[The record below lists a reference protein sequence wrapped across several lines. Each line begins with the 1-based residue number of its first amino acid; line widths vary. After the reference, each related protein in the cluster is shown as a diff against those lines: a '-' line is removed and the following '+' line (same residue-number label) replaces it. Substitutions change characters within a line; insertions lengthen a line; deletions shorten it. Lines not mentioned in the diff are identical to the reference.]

1 MSKLYVFIL
10 FYKIF
15 YFFEKKLLTKP
26 FLYVIVLIHFLKE
39 IYKMDKK
46 SLTFTVSQKVADM
59 FSLATALAEKDANEV
74 FEELVRRYATETLQQ
89 LNAEP
94 CEPPK
99 ENDFAP
105 APTSFVNYYEPTC
118 KAEKKV
124 PLWARRLNQINAQ
137 IIRAYFYTEQNGIA
151 SRRTMREFFM
161 QANPDK
167 SIAQFECNLSSMC
180 TDKSNAH
187 GHIFDCYGDEVHIAS
202 VARNVLL
209 AHKQMF
215 IR

>member
-1 MSKLYVFIL
+1 
-10 FYKIF
+10 
-15 YFFEKKLLTKP
+15 
-26 FLYVIVLIHFLKE
+26 
-39 IYKMDKK
+39 MDKK
-46 SLTFTVSQKVADM
+46 SLTFTVSKKVADM
-59 FSLATALAEKDANEV
+59 FSLATALMDKDENEV
-74 FEELVRRYATETLQQ
+74 FEELAKRYATEVLQRM
-89 LNAEP
+89 NAEP

-99 ENDFAP
+99 ESDFITLP
-105 APTSFVNYYEPTC
+105 PTSYSAYNEPSC

-137 IIRAYFYTEQNGIA
+137 IIRAYFYTEQGGIA
-151 SRRTMREFFM
+151 SRRKMREFFLH
-161 QANPDK
+161 ANPDK

-202 VARNVLL
+202 VAQNVLL

-215 IR
+215 MK

>member
-1 MSKLYVFIL
+1 
-10 FYKIF
+10 
-15 YFFEKKLLTKP
+15 
-26 FLYVIVLIHFLKE
+26 
-39 IYKMDKK
+39 MDKK
-46 SLTFTVSQKVADM
+46 SLTFTVSKKVADM
-59 FSLATALAEKDANEV
+59 FSLATALMEKDENEV
-74 FEELVRRYATETLQQ
+74 FEELAKRYATEVLQRM
-89 LNAEP
+89 NAEP

-99 ENDFAP
+99 ESDFITLP
-105 APTSFVNYYEPTC
+105 PTSYSAYNEPSC

-137 IIRAYFYTEQNGIA
+137 IIRAYFHTEQNGIA
-151 SRRTMREFFM
+151 SRRKMREFFL

-202 VARNVLL
+202 VAQNVLL

-215 IR
+215 MK

>member
-1 MSKLYVFIL
+1 
-10 FYKIF
+10 
-15 YFFEKKLLTKP
+15 
-26 FLYVIVLIHFLKE
+26 
-39 IYKMDKK
+39 MDKK
-46 SLTFTVSQKVADM
+46 SLTFTVSKKVADM
-59 FSLATALAEKDANEV
+59 FSLATALMDKDENEV
-74 FEELVRRYATETLQQ
+74 FEELAKRYATEVLQRM
-89 LNAEP
+89 NAEP

-99 ENDFAP
+99 ESDFITLP
-105 APTSFVNYYEPTC
+105 PTSYSAYNEPSC

-151 SRRTMREFFM
+151 SRRKMREFFL

-202 VARNVLL
+202 VAQNVLL

-215 IR
+215 MK

>member
-1 MSKLYVFIL
+1 MGAR
-10 FYKIF
+10 
-15 YFFEKKLLTKP
+15 
-26 FLYVIVLIHFLKE
+26 KE
-39 IYKMDKK
+39 RSDNDMDKK
-46 SLTFTVSQKVADM
+46 TLTFEVSEKIANM
-59 FSLATALAEKDANEV
+59 FSLAVSVSEADPNEV
-74 FEELVRRYATETLQQ
+74 FEALAKQYAMKTLQRM
-89 LNAEP
+89 NAEP
-94 CEPPK
+94 CEPPQ
-99 ENDFAP
+99 ESDFVAP
-105 APTSFVNYYEPTC
+105 KPMSYYEPTC

-137 IIRAYFYTEQNGIA
+137 IIRAYFYTEQGGIA
-151 SRRTMREFFM
+151 SRRKMREFFL

-202 VARNVLL
+202 VAQNVLL

-215 IR
+215 MK

>member
-1 MSKLYVFIL
+1 
-10 FYKIF
+10 
-15 YFFEKKLLTKP
+15 
-26 FLYVIVLIHFLKE
+26 
-39 IYKMDKK
+39 MDKK
-46 SLTFTVSQKVADM
+46 SLTFTVSKKVADM
-59 FSLATALAEKDANEV
+59 FSLATALMDKDENEV
-74 FEELVRRYATETLQQ
+74 FEELAKRYATEVLQRM
-89 LNAEP
+89 NAEP

-99 ENDFAP
+99 ESDFITLP
-105 APTSFVNYYEPTC
+105 PTSYSAYNEPSC

-137 IIRAYFYTEQNGIA
+137 IIRAYFHTEQNGIA
-151 SRRTMREFFM
+151 SRRKMREFFL

-202 VARNVLL
+202 VAQNVLL

-215 IR
+215 TR

>member
-1 MSKLYVFIL
+1 
-10 FYKIF
+10 
-15 YFFEKKLLTKP
+15 
-26 FLYVIVLIHFLKE
+26 
-39 IYKMDKK
+39 MDKK

-59 FSLATALAEKDANEV
+59 FSLATALTGKDENEV
-74 FEELVRRYATETLQQ
+74 FEELVRRYATETLQRM
-89 LNAEP
+89 NAES

-99 ENDFAP
+99 ESDFI
-105 APTSFVNYYEPTC
+105 APTPTNYNSYYAPTC

-151 SRRTMREFFM
+151 SRRKMREFFL

-167 SIAQFECNLSSMC
+167 SLAQFECNLSSMC

-187 GHIFDCYGDEVHIAS
+187 GHIFDCYGDEVHIAG
-202 VARNVLL
+202 VAQNVLL

>member
-1 MSKLYVFIL
+1 
-10 FYKIF
+10 
-15 YFFEKKLLTKP
+15 
-26 FLYVIVLIHFLKE
+26 
-39 IYKMDKK
+39 MDKK

-215 IR
+215 IK

>member
-1 MSKLYVFIL
+1 
-10 FYKIF
+10 
-15 YFFEKKLLTKP
+15 
-26 FLYVIVLIHFLKE
+26 
-39 IYKMDKK
+39 MDKK
-46 SLTFTVSQKVADM
+46 TLTFTVSQKVADM
-59 FSLATALAEKDANEV
+59 FSLATTLMDKDKNEV
-74 FEELVRRYATETLQQ
+74 FEELARRYATETLQKM
-89 LNAEP
+89 NAES
-94 CEPPK
+94 CEPPQ
-99 ENDFAP
+99 ESDFI
-105 APTSFVNYYEPTC
+105 APTPTNYNSYYAPTC

-137 IIRAYFYTEQNGIA
+137 IIRAYFYAEQNGIA
-151 SRRTMREFFM
+151 SRRKMREFFL

-202 VARNVLL
+202 VAQNVLL

-215 IR
+215 MK

>member
-1 MSKLYVFIL
+1 
-10 FYKIF
+10 
-15 YFFEKKLLTKP
+15 
-26 FLYVIVLIHFLKE
+26 
-39 IYKMDKK
+39 MDKK

-59 FSLATALAEKDANEV
+59 FSLATALTEKDENEV
-74 FEELVRRYATETLQQ
+74 FEELVKRYATETLQR

-94 CEPPK
+94 CEPPQ
-99 ENDFAP
+99 ESDFII
-105 APTSFVNYYEPTC
+105 PTPTNYASYHEATC

-137 IIRAYFYTEQNGIA
+137 IIRAYFYTEQDGIA
-151 SRRTMREFFM
+151 SRRKMREFFL

-167 SIAQFECNLSSMC
+167 SLAQFECNLSSMC

-187 GHIFDCYGDEVHIAS
+187 GHIFDCYGDEVHIAN
-202 VARNVLL
+202 VAYNVLL

-215 IR
+215 TR

>member
-1 MSKLYVFIL
+1 
-10 FYKIF
+10 
-15 YFFEKKLLTKP
+15 
-26 FLYVIVLIHFLKE
+26 
-39 IYKMDKK
+39 MDKK

-59 FSLATALAEKDANEV
+59 FSLATALTGKDENEV
-74 FEELVRRYATETLQQ
+74 FEELVRRYAAETLQRM
-89 LNAEP
+89 NAEP

-99 ENDFAP
+99 ESDFITP
-105 APTSFVNYYEPTC
+105 VPRGYSTYNEPTC

-137 IIRAYFYTEQNGIA
+137 IIRAYFHTEQNGIA
-151 SRRTMREFFM
+151 SRRKMREFFL

-167 SIAQFECNLSSMC
+167 TIAQFECNLSSMC

-202 VARNVLL
+202 VAQNVLL

-215 IR
+215 MK

>member
-1 MSKLYVFIL
+1 
-10 FYKIF
+10 
-15 YFFEKKLLTKP
+15 
-26 FLYVIVLIHFLKE
+26 
-39 IYKMDKK
+39 MDKK
-46 SLTFTVSQKVADM
+46 SLTFTVSKKVADI
-59 FSLATALAEKDANEV
+59 FSLATALMEKDENEV
-74 FEELVRRYATETLQQ
+74 FEELARRYATEALQRM
-89 LNAEP
+89 NAEP
-94 CEPPK
+94 SEAPK
-99 ENDFAP
+99 ESAFIT
-105 APTSFVNYYEPTC
+105 PTPVNYSTYNEPTC

-151 SRRTMREFFM
+151 SRRKMREFFL

-167 SIAQFECNLSSMC
+167 SLAQFECNLSSMC

-187 GHIFDCYGDEVHIAS
+187 GHIFDCYGDEVHIAN
-202 VARNVLL
+202 VAHNVLL

>member
-1 MSKLYVFIL
+1 
-10 FYKIF
+10 
-15 YFFEKKLLTKP
+15 
-26 FLYVIVLIHFLKE
+26 
-39 IYKMDKK
+39 MDKK

-59 FSLATALAEKDANEV
+59 FSLATALMDKDENEV
-74 FEELVRRYATETLQQ
+74 FEELAKRYATEVLQRM
-89 LNAEP
+89 NAEP

-99 ENDFAP
+99 ESDFITP
-105 APTSFVNYYEPTC
+105 APTSYLGYNEPTC

-137 IIRAYFYTEQNGIA
+137 IIRAYFYTEQGGIA
-151 SRRTMREFFM
+151 SRRKMREFFLH
-161 QANPDK
+161 ANPDK

-187 GHIFDCYGDEVHIAS
+187 GHIFDCYGDVVD
-202 VARNVLL
+202 VANVAYNVLL

-215 IR
+215 TR

>member
-1 MSKLYVFIL
+1 
-10 FYKIF
+10 
-15 YFFEKKLLTKP
+15 
-26 FLYVIVLIHFLKE
+26 
-39 IYKMDKK
+39 MDKK
-46 SLTFTVSQKVADM
+46 SLTFTVSKKVADM
-59 FSLATALAEKDANEV
+59 FSLATALMDKDENEV
-74 FEELVRRYATETLQQ
+74 FEELAKRYATEVLQRM
-89 LNAEP
+89 NAEP

-99 ENDFAP
+99 ESDFITLP
-105 APTSFVNYYEPTC
+105 PTSYSAYNEPSC

-151 SRRTMREFFM
+151 SRRKMREFFL

-202 VARNVLL
+202 VAQNVLL

>member
-1 MSKLYVFIL
+1 
-10 FYKIF
+10 
-15 YFFEKKLLTKP
+15 
-26 FLYVIVLIHFLKE
+26 
-39 IYKMDKK
+39 MDKK
-46 SLTFTVSQKVADM
+46 SLTFTVSKKVADM
-59 FSLATALAEKDANEV
+59 FSLATALMDKDENEV
-74 FEELVRRYATETLQQ
+74 FEELAKRYATEVLQRM
-89 LNAEP
+89 NAEP
-94 CEPPK
+94 CESPK
-99 ENDFAP
+99 ESDFITLP
-105 APTSFVNYYEPTC
+105 PTSYSAYNEPSC

-137 IIRAYFYTEQNGIA
+137 IIRAYFHTEQNGIA
-151 SRRTMREFFM
+151 SRRKMREFFL

-202 VARNVLL
+202 VAQNVLL

-215 IR
+215 MK

>member
-1 MSKLYVFIL
+1 
-10 FYKIF
+10 
-15 YFFEKKLLTKP
+15 
-26 FLYVIVLIHFLKE
+26 
-39 IYKMDKK
+39 MDKK
-46 SLTFTVSQKVADM
+46 SLTFTVPQKVADM
-59 FSLATALAEKDANEV
+59 FSLATALTGKDENEV

-89 LNAEP
+89 MNAEP

-99 ENDFAP
+99 ESDFITP
-105 APTSFVNYYEPTC
+105 APRGYSTYNEPTC

-137 IIRAYFYTEQNGIA
+137 IIRAYFYTEQGGIA
-151 SRRTMREFFM
+151 SRRKMREFFL

-187 GHIFDCYGDEVHIAS
+187 GHIFDCYGDEVYIAS
-202 VARNVLL
+202 VAQNVLL

-215 IR
+215 MK

>member
-1 MSKLYVFIL
+1 
-10 FYKIF
+10 
-15 YFFEKKLLTKP
+15 
-26 FLYVIVLIHFLKE
+26 
-39 IYKMDKK
+39 MDKK

-59 FSLATALAEKDANEV
+59 FSLATALTGKDENEV
-74 FEELVRRYATETLQQ
+74 FEELVRRYATETLQRM
-89 LNAEP
+89 NAEP

-99 ENDFAP
+99 ESDFITP
-105 APTSFVNYYEPTC
+105 APRGYSTYNEPTC

-137 IIRAYFYTEQNGIA
+137 IIRAYFHTEQNGIA
-151 SRRTMREFFM
+151 SRRKMREFFL
-161 QANPDK
+161 QANPEK

-202 VARNVLL
+202 VAQNVLL

-215 IR
+215 MK

>member
-1 MSKLYVFIL
+1 
-10 FYKIF
+10 
-15 YFFEKKLLTKP
+15 
-26 FLYVIVLIHFLKE
+26 
-39 IYKMDKK
+39 
-46 SLTFTVSQKVADM
+46 M
-59 FSLATALAEKDANEV
+59 FSLATAIMDKDENEA
-74 FEELVRRYATETLQQ
+74 FEELAKRYATEVLQRM
-89 LNAEP
+89 NAEP

-99 ENDFAP
+99 ESDFIAP
-105 APTSFVNYYEPTC
+105 APTSYLAYNEPTC

-137 IIRAYFYTEQNGIA
+137 IIRAYFYAEQNGIA
-151 SRRTMREFFM
+151 SRRKMREFFL

-202 VARNVLL
+202 VAQNVLL

-215 IR
+215 LR

>member
-1 MSKLYVFIL
+1 
-10 FYKIF
+10 
-15 YFFEKKLLTKP
+15 
-26 FLYVIVLIHFLKE
+26 
-39 IYKMDKK
+39 MDKK

-59 FSLATALAEKDANEV
+59 FSLATALMDKDENEV
-74 FEELVRRYATETLQQ
+74 FEELAKRYATEVLQRM
-89 LNAEP
+89 NAEP

-99 ENDFAP
+99 ESDFISLP
-105 APTSFVNYYEPTC
+105 PTSYSAYNEPSY

-137 IIRAYFYTEQNGIA
+137 IIRAYFHTEQNGIA
-151 SRRTMREFFM
+151 SRRKMREFFL

-167 SIAQFECNLSSMC
+167 TIAQFECNLSSMC

-202 VARNVLL
+202 VAQNVLL

-215 IR
+215 MK

>member
-1 MSKLYVFIL
+1 
-10 FYKIF
+10 
-15 YFFEKKLLTKP
+15 
-26 FLYVIVLIHFLKE
+26 
-39 IYKMDKK
+39 MDKK

-59 FSLATALAEKDANEV
+59 FSLATALTGKDENEV
-74 FEELVRRYATETLQQ
+74 FEELVRRYATETLQRM
-89 LNAEP
+89 NAEP

-99 ENDFAP
+99 ESDFI
-105 APTSFVNYYEPTC
+105 APTHTSYSVYKEPTC

-137 IIRAYFYTEQNGIA
+137 IIRAYFYTEQGGIA
-151 SRRTMREFFM
+151 SRRKMREFFLH
-161 QANPDK
+161 ANPDK

-180 TDKSNAH
+180 TEKSNAH
-187 GHIFDCYGDEVHIAS
+187 GHIFDCYGDEVYIAS
-202 VARNVLL
+202 VAQNVLL

>member
-1 MSKLYVFIL
+1 
-10 FYKIF
+10 
-15 YFFEKKLLTKP
+15 
-26 FLYVIVLIHFLKE
+26 
-39 IYKMDKK
+39 MDKK

-59 FSLATALAEKDANEV
+59 FLLATALMDKYGNEV
-74 FEELVRRYATETLQQ
+74 FEELARRYATETLQRM
-89 LNAEP
+89 NAEAS
-94 CEPPK
+94 EAPK
-99 ENDFAP
+99 ESDFVAP
-105 APTSFVNYYEPTC
+105 AFTNYSTYNEPTC

-151 SRRTMREFFM
+151 SRRKMREFFL

-180 TDKSNAH
+180 TEKSNAH
-187 GHIFDCYGDEVHIAS
+187 GHIFDCYGDEVH
-202 VARNVLL
+202 VANVAHNVLL

-215 IR
+215 MK